1 MKQSTQGDPSLVLT
15 YHALTS
21 LVDDAYRTEE
31 TDAPSALERDVST
44 PTSLTASLEDHVLLL
59 SLRRSRTFGAEQQ
72 RYGPSGRM
80 P

>member
-44 PTSLTASLEDHVLLL
+44 PTSLDRFA
-59 SLRRSRTFGAEQQ
+59 
-72 RYGPSGRM
+72 
-80 P
+80 